1 VSSTTAARAGGPDPA
16 RPAGEPGPGRPDG
29 GRDGVPPP
37 QQSFASG
44 ARILTIG
51 IASTGIFTF
60 LYLAIASNV
69 LSPPAYSRISLCWA
83 IMFVILSVIY
93 RPIEQL
99 LSRTIADR
107 RARGL
112 HGHLLRVPA
121 AIQFG
126 FAVLFLIVALVLR
139 DQIQHGMFDGSA
151 TLYWILVI
159 GVLAYAGSYFA
170 RGWLAG
176 HQRFALYG
184 GLVFFESTS
193 RFLFPL
199 AVAVGIG
206 TGQGAVG
213 LGMAVAPFA
222 SLSVMPFAFR
232 RIRGHVPGSHP
243 TIGGPRRARP
253 SDADAVVAVVAADA
267 AGAGEGPVQAQ
278 LDESGAGLTMRHGA
292 GFAVSVLGIMF
303 SEQMLMNAGVL
314 IVAAKVGGGN
324 LTTGIV
330 GFVFNVM
337 LIVRAPLQLF
347 QAIQTSILPHLAG
360 LEANE
365 SADEFHQAIRTT
377 ILVIAAFGAA
387 VAVGLLAIGPPVMTA
402 VLGSKGF
409 TYGRLGLAAVGLG
422 MGLHLVSGTLNQAA
436 LARGRAAAAAVAWLI
451 SAGLFVAWVS
461 TGGGTQNAEVARVEV
476 GYLGATAVLTVLLWL
491 LYRRGPAT
499 LHSPRGGADAL
510 VRGGRIA

>member
-1 VSSTTAARAGGPDPA
+1 MSSTTTAPAGGPAPA
-16 RPAGEPGPGRPDG
+16 AGNGAPGSA
-29 GRDGVPPP
+29 PPP
-37 QQSFASG
+37 RSFASG

-60 LYLAIASNV
+60 LYLATASHV
-69 LSPPAYSRISLCWA
+69 LDAASYSRISLCWA

-112 HGHLLRVPA
+112 PGHPLRVPA

-126 FAVLFLIVALVLR
+126 FALVFLIVALALR
-139 DQIQHGMFDGSA
+139 HQIQQGMFDGSGA
-151 TLYWILVI
+151 LYWILVI

-176 HQRFALYG
+176 QQRFALYG
-184 GLVFFESTS
+184 GLVFLESTS

-199 AVAVGIG
+199 AVAIGIG
-206 TGQGAVG
+206 SGQGLVA

-222 SLSVMPFAFR
+222 SLSVMPLALR
-232 RIRGHVPGSHP
+232 RIRVHAPGELV
-243 TIGGPRRARP
+243 A
-253 SDADAVVAVVAADA
+253 ADTVVAADA
-267 AGAGEGPVQAQ
+267 ASTGEGPAQAHIEE
-278 LDESGAGLTMRHGA
+278 DAGAELTMRHGA
-292 GFAVSVLGIMF
+292 GFAVSVVGIMF

-314 IVAAKVGGGN
+314 IVAAKTGAGD

-360 LEANE
+360 LEARE
-365 SADEFHQAIRTT
+365 SADEFHHAIRTT
-377 ILVIAAFGAA
+377 VLVIVAFGLV
-387 VAVGLLAIGPPVMTA
+387 VALGLLAIGPPVMTA
-402 VLGSKGF
+402 LLGDKGF
-409 TYGRLGLAAVGLG
+409 AYGRIGLALVGLG
-422 MGLHLVSGTLNQAA
+422 MGLHLISGTLNQAA
-436 LARGRAAAAAVAWLI
+436 LARGRAAAAALSWLVA
-451 SAGLFVAWVS
+451 AALFVAWVA
-461 TGGGTQNAEVARVEV
+461 TGGGSQQAEVTRVEV
-476 GYLGATAVLTVLLWL
+476 GYVTATAVLTVLLWL
-491 LYRRGPAT
+491 LYRRGPAPAPT
-499 LHSPRGGADAL
+499 PRRRRRRSADT
-510 VRGGRIA
+510 RPPGRLTETRPSR